1 MQKYVL
7 RRVVLMIPTLLI
19 VSVIIFGMMRLVPGD
34 VIMSLLGEGG
44 RLSDSEAVALRTKL
58 GLNDPIH
65 IQYLKWMG
73 KLVRLDLGESLLT
86 GERVNSMVASF
97 FPVTFELVVVG
108 TIIGMAM
115 ALPLGILS
123 AVYVDTWIDY
133 ASRMFAITGISVPN
147 FWIATLVVVMPA
159 IWWGISPPIERIGF
173 FEDPMQHAFQFFIP
187 AIILGY
193 GLSAT
198 KVRLLRTTMLEVL
211 REDYIRTARSKG
223 LRDRAVYVRHALKN
237 ALIPV
242 ITLLGT
248 QVGRLMGGTV
258 ILEVVFGLPGMG
270 KMAIDAISLRDY
282 PVVQGMVMI
291 VAFIMV
297 VMNLIVDMS
306 YAWFDPRIRY
316 S

>member
-1 MQKYVL
+1 MQKYML

-65 IQYLKWMG
+65 VQYLKWMS
-73 KLVRLDLGESLLT
+73 KLVVLNLGDSLLT
-86 GERVNSMVASF
+86 GQSVNSMVASF
-97 FPVTFELVVVG
+97 FPVTFELVIVG

-133 ASRMFAITGISVPN
+133 ASRLFAITGISVPN

-159 IWWGISPPIERIGF
+159 IWWGISPPIERVSF
-173 FEDPMQHAFQFFIP
+173 FDDPMQHAFQFFIP

-223 LRDRAVYVRHALKN
+223 LRDRTVYVRHALKN

-270 KMAIDAISLRDY
+270 KMAVDAISLRDY

-291 VAFIMV
+291 VAVIMV